1 MSKRNFYQNLDSHL
15 GNEFNVQEA
24 VKLVSYDTNVFWSWA
39 ARNLI
44 NLSDKGLLFK
54 VSGYLHKGF
63 VLVTYNTCPDLYTVT
78 LLNGQYN
85 EKKKVTHVYCD
96 ELQTTIDNLVEKQA
110 EYKEVI
116 KPTFG

>member
-1 MSKRNFYQNLDSHL
+1 MSKRNFYQNLETKL

-24 VKLVSYDTNVFWSWA
+24 LNLVKYDINTFWSWGA
-39 ARNLI
+39 HNLL
-44 NLSDKGLLFK
+44 NLQNKGLLFK
-54 VSGYLHKGF
+54 VNGYIHKGF

-85 EKKKVTHVYCD
+85 EKKVQSHVYCD
-96 ELQTTIDNLVEKQA
+96 ELQTVIDNLVEKQS
-110 EYKEVI
+110 YQSEVV